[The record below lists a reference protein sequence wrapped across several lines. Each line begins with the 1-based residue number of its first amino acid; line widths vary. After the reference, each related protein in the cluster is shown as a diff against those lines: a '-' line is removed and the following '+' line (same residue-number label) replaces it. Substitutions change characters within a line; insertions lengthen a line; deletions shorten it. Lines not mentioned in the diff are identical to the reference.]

1 MKISRQAYA
10 VEAAAQAEH
19 IPLQKI
25 ATTISAKE
33 LKLGNDDI
41 ISVTDLRSIHEGW
54 LPNVMSQKK
63 GA

>member
-1 MKISRQAYA
+1 
-10 VEAAAQAEH
+10 
-19 IPLQKI
+19 
-25 ATTISAKE
+25 